1 MELIF
6 LGTNA
11 GVPTQTR
18 NVSSLALDLHGI
30 RPAFWLFDCGEG
42 TQHQILRT
50 PVKPGKLEKIFI
62 THLHGDHIF
71 GLPGLLCSR
80 AMGGIDTPLTLYG
93 PCGLKAFVEQ
103 ALTLSGSYL
112 TYPLNI
118 IELDV
123 KEGESARVCE
133 DERLQVTACVLSHT
147 LYCLGYRI
155 EERPKPGPLNVAK
168 LAAEGVKPGVWFQH
182 LRRGETVT
190 LDDGR
195 VLNGWDYVGPATP
208 GKSLAIF
215 GDTRPT
221 PAARLLA
228 AGVDVMV
235 HEATLEGAMAE
246 RAGER
251 GHSTTL
257 QAAAA
262 ARDAGAKRLIITHF
276 SARYRQADLA
286 RLRQE
291 CQTVF
296 AATEVAS
303 DFAIFRV

>member
-6 LGTNA
+6 LGTSA
-11 GVPTQTR
+11 GVPTKER
-18 NVSSLALDLHGI
+18 NSTSIALDLHGI

-50 PVKPGKLEKIFI
+50 SIKPGKLEKIFI
-62 THLHGDHIF
+62 THLHGDHLF

-80 AMGGIDTPLTLYG
+80 SMAGIETPLTLYG
-93 PCGLKAFVEQ
+93 PTGLNAFVE
-103 ALTLSGSYL
+103 ATLTLSGSWL
-112 TYPLNI
+112 TYPLEVVEI
-118 IELDV
+118 V
-123 KEGESARVCE
+123 PGTVFE
-133 DERLQVTACVLSHT
+133 DHQLRVTAHELSHT

-155 EERPKPGPLNVAK
+155 EERPRPGPLDVEK
-168 LAAEGVKPGVWFQH
+168 LAAEGVKPGAYFQQ
-182 LRRGETVT
+182 LKRGETVT

-195 VLNGWDYVGPATP
+195 VLNGWDYVGPDLP

-221 PAARLLA
+221 PEALKLA

-235 HEATLEGAMAE
+235 HEATVEGAMAE
-246 RAGER
+246 RADER

-257 QAAAA
+257 QTAAT

-276 SARYRQADLA
+276 SARYGQTDLE

-291 CQTVF
+291 CMTLF
-296 AATEVAS
+296 PATEVAT
-303 DFAIFRV
+303 DFATFRV